1 MNRTFIAQKWDN
13 IIKYRLWREAVE
25 EATDLIDLSIETDIQ
40 GYDIDE
46 DVLKTARINAENEGV
61 SKLIHFQSRDVS
73 QLRHSKKYGFII
85 TNPHM
90 VKEWKKKKLYLV
102 YMVHWGSNLPK
113 LDSWSAYVITSYQD
127 IEKYMGRKS
136 R

>member
-1 MNRTFIAQKWDN
+1 MLKKWDN

-73 QLRHSKKYGFII
+73 QLRHSKKIWIYNNKPPYGERMEEKEALPSIYGSLGQQLPNLI
-85 TNPHM
+85 VGQHM
-90 VKEWKKKKLYLV
+90 
-102 YMVHWGSNLPK
+102 
-113 LDSWSAYVITSYQD
+113 
-127 IEKYMGRKS
+127 
-136 R
+136 